1 MHRRKSRN
9 NPLILFS
16 DEINCTSIS
25 RLSFLFKTHV
35 KTCWNQTVAA
45 CTLWIMLNSILKMKN
60 NTPSLRAGN
69 WSDLNQAAAN
79 PRQTV
84 TRNGAW
90 AVNQSSR
97 GFTAQLSESWAYL
110 SPYSAEQKKKNKTHT
125 LVSSFPRSFFTLH
138 ILLLLP
144 APSLLWWMEGMNSPW
159 PPGVSLWG
167 PQQLN
172 KQHTLKLKGAIRN
185 FFWTMYDP
193 GIFVYGPEALRK
205 GTWKVDF
212 SGDVI
217 THNLDSPPLP
227 AKSATLNKTFT
238 SSFIKFQVMTFNEWR
253 AIHTQ
258 INH

>member
-79 PRQTV
+79 PRRTV

-110 SPYSAEQKKKNKTHT
+110 SPYSAEQKKKKKNTHSC
-125 LVSSFPRSFFTLH
+125 LFISSLFLYPPHPPPPPRSLSSVMNGRYEFSLASRG
-138 ILLLLP
+138 LSLR
-144 APSLLWWMEGMNSPW
+144 PSAAE
-159 PPGVSLWG
+159 
-167 PQQLN
+167 Q
-172 KQHTLKLKGAIRN
+172 T
-185 FFWTMYDP
+185 
-193 GIFVYGPEALRK
+193 
-205 GTWKVDF
+205 
-212 SGDVI
+212 
-217 THNLDSPPLP
+217 THSQ
-227 AKSATLNKTFT
+227 T
-238 SSFIKFQVMTFNEWR
+238 
-253 AIHTQ
+253 
-258 INH
+258 